1 MGTRTNV
8 FGVQIRT
15 FLELPFS
22 LREMAGATGLEPA
35 TFGVTGRHSNQL
47 SYAPAAVPLKGRAKG
62 VDVRAYPC
70 PVKQLAYCGGGPPP
84 PPPRRRR
91 PLPCGG
97 AAGAGA
103 ASGSLS

>member
-35 TFGVTGRHSNQL
+35 TYGVTGRHSNQL
-47 SYAPAAVPLKGRAKG
+47 SYAPAGQRSKSSETWHVSASAK
-62 VDVRAYPC
+62 R
-70 PVKQLAYCGGGPPP
+70 VK
-84 PPPRRRR
+84 
-91 PLPCGG
+91 
-97 AAGAGA
+97 AGLQFQRGNLSATFFLYTDR
-103 ASGSLS
+103 ASGNPKFTA